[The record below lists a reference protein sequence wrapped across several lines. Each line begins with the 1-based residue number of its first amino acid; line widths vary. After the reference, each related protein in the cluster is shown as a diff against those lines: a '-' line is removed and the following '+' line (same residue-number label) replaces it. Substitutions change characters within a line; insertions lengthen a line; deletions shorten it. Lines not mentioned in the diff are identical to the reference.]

1 MREKGAIGDS
11 SASIIVSNDSQ
22 DSSSSDAAVAT
33 ATSLIAAEDIHV
45 QPILDQLSS
54 QMPARLTDT
63 TVGRSQSD
71 VRSKQMSMISP
82 VGPILDIP
90 ALDPD
95 ASLHESG
102 FENKL
107 RPTNGRLS
115 GDFDNGEENAG
126 LPGTTSVNVRSSRRG
141 MHSQL
146 TCHHDPLAD

>member
-95 ASLHESG
+95 A
-102 FENKL
+102 
-107 RPTNGRLS
+107 
-115 GDFDNGEENAG
+115 
-126 LPGTTSVNVRSSRRG
+126 
-141 MHSQL
+141 
-146 TCHHDPLAD
+146 